1 MCKTMCPARSWRLW
15 LWSRKAKEMATAVGV
30 VSEAARSM
38 STAQEDASVV
48 SEAALQAAA
57 ALSSMDPGQL
67 QCGQQRAQLQPAQRE
82 GSTLEAHERERK
94 KAETES
100 FALGGGGIGAGPADG
115 LQEGCLQNQNLLCRD
130 CDAELEADAGQGAVH
145 TGHL

>member
-1 MCKTMCPARSWRLW
+1 MEQ
-15 LWSRKAKEMATAVGV
+15 KAKEMATAVGV

-57 ALSSMDPGQL
+57 ALSSMDQVNSTVASSGPHSS
-67 QCGQQRAQLQPAQRE
+67 RPQRE

-100 FALGGGGIGAGPADG
+100 FALGEGGAAAGCRQPPA
-115 LQEGCLQNQNLLCRD
+115 EGMWGGDVALKNLLCRD
-130 CDAELEADAGQGAVH
+130 CDGEPEADAGQGAVH

>member
-1 MCKTMCPARSWRLW
+1 MEQ
-15 LWSRKAKEMATAVGV
+15 KAKEMATAVGV

-57 ALSSMDPGQL
+57 ALSSMDQVNSTVATSGPNSS
-67 QCGQQRAQLQPAQRE
+67 QPRRE

-100 FALGGGGIGAGPADG
+100 FALGEGGVAAGYKMPPADR
-115 LQEGCLQNQNLLCRD
+115 L
-130 CDAELEADAGQGAVH
+130 QGASYIQEAAVQ
-145 TGHL
+145 GL